1 MVVSRTIQLF
11 LQSIG
16 RREEYEFYLRKFQAA
31 GESGYFALLCPD
43 QTTLEDGGDL
53 LAFDLDFLL
62 RLDLKPLLVL
72 AGPGSNKALARL
84 QDSDYPV
91 EVMTPE
97 AIVPFASGRIS
108 ICHAPDQSLGGIL
121 PDIIPGT
128 ANRSHLLRAEGP
140 LHNDAGQV
148 IPYYYTERSEGPALA
163 AVDEPVVALG
173 TALLRNFPGL
183 HVSVAAPQHLL
194 DELFTVRGSGTVM
207 RPGSDIRV
215 CRKPADFNALRL
227 RALLED
233 SFGRPLRT
241 DYPLDELATAYIEAD
256 YRGAALLEA
265 HPMDRYLSKFAVGT
279 EARGIGL
286 ANELWDALI
295 EQEPVLF

>member
-31 GESGYFALLCPD
+31 GENGYFALLCPD

-72 AGPGSNKALARL
+72 AGPGSEKALARL

-97 AIVPFASGRIS
+97 AIVPFESGRIS
-108 ICHAPDQSLGGIL
+108 ICHAPDESLGGVL

-128 ANRSHLLRAEGP
+128 ANRIHLLRAEGP
-140 LHNDAGQV
+140 LHNDTGQV

-183 HVSVAAPQHLL
+183 HVSVAAPQHPL
-194 DELFTVRGSGTVM
+194 DAVAFVVNNALSRGQKVQAGHTILCGAHYPPVPVTTPASARFTVDGKVVSLSI
-207 RPGSDIRV
+207 SD
-215 CRKPADFNALRL
+215 
-227 RALLED
+227 
-233 SFGRPLRT
+233 
-241 DYPLDELATAYIEAD
+241 
-256 YRGAALLEA
+256 
-265 HPMDRYLSKFAVGT
+265 
-279 EARGIGL
+279 
-286 ANELWDALI
+286 
-295 EQEPVLF
+295 